1 MSEGSNSGEAVD
13 SSYSDKRGS
22 FGPPGRADNFSS
34 GESEVTLIS
43 ADDISRDYISRD
55 GAPSPQFF
63 IPEPSEDN
71 ISSMSYSPKYT
82 EANQEQAGQIL
93 EPNLLNHE
101 ELASGIDAN
110 LAREVKMNADLGN
123 QTVVETIDP
132 IILLPSLPN
141 NPEPVEAEDSP
152 LSSIGDEEL
161 SKLEQEIFN
170 REVLAPSME

>member
-1 MSEGSNSGEAVD
+1 MQESPGYMPYSEEAESLPNNDNNMDLHSTGEALAAGQV
-13 SSYSDKRGS
+13 
-22 FGPPGRADNFSS
+22 N
-34 GESEVTLIS
+34 ESEVSLIS
-43 ADDISRDYISRD
+43 ADDISRNYISRD

-93 EPNLLNHE
+93 EPNLLNRE
-101 ELASGIDAN
+101 EEALPGQEIDAN
-110 LAREVKMNADLGN
+110 LAREVLMNASLGN

-132 IILLPSLPN
+132 SELIPILPISPM
-141 NPEPVEAEDSP
+141 PVEAEDSP

-161 SKLEQEIFN
+161 
-170 REVLAPSME
+170 

>member
-1 MSEGSNSGEAVD
+1 MGAGQVN
-13 SSYSDKRGS
+13 
-22 FGPPGRADNFSS
+22 
-34 GESEVTLIS
+34 ESEVSLIS

-93 EPNLLNHE
+93 EPNLLNRE
-101 ELASGIDAN
+101 EEALPAPEIDAN
-110 LAREVKMNADLGN
+110 LAREVLMNASLGN

-132 IILLPSLPN
+132 SELIPILPISPM
-141 NPEPVEAEDSP
+141 PVEAEDSP

-161 SKLEQEIFN
+161 
-170 REVLAPSME
+170 